1 MISPD
6 ALRQE
11 GIDIMLAGR
20 EPQFEVDQLMLMN
33 FYAVAI
39 TPAVALPVC
48 KLMNKLYEMG
58 LGDRDV
64 EYIVNFQLTAK
75 GIGTN

>member
-20 EPQFEVDQLMLMN
+20 EPQFEVDQFMLMN
-33 FYAVAI
+33 FYAVNI
-39 TPAVALPVC
+39 DPSTALPVC
-48 KLMNKLYEMG
+48 KLMNMLYEMG
-58 LGDRDV
+58 LSDSDV
-64 EYIVNFQLTAK
+64 EHIVNYQLTRK